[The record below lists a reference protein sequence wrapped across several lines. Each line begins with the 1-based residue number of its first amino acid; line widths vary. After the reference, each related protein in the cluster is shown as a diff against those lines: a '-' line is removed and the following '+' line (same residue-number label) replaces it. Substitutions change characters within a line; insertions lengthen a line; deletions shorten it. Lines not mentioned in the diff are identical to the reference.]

1 MQLDRTCADASAT
14 GHVGRI
20 LVVPSE
26 VAGAGTVFARVG
38 VRRPVDWYLVF
49 SAAWRAHRRLSP
61 ARGRA
66 NSESREV
73 FSLQDCKSHREAS
86 YNLWTRT
93 GAGPW
98 TPARD
103 AMLWGTQV
111 RHRSK
116 KLS

>member
-1 MQLDRTCADASAT
+1 MTGFQCSGIAFRAAVRPSGVQLDRTCADASAT

-66 NSESREV
+66 NSESRRAK
-73 FSLQDCKSHREAS
+73 CCG
-86 YNLWTRT
+86 TRRHTMIT
-93 GAGPW
+93 GAL
-98 TPARD
+98 T
-103 AMLWGTQV
+103 
-111 RHRSK
+111 
-116 KLS
+116 